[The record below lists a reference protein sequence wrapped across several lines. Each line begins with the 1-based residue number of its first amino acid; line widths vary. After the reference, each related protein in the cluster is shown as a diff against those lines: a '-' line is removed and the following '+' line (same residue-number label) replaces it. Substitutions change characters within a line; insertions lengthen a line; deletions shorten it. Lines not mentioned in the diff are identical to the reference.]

1 MQDEKFAKFLEREE
15 AENDKRE
22 EKLNKSASKKQP
34 AMTNE
39 INNLKAK
46 VLTDKQ
52 SNELVCLVGDEQ
64 LNRHT
69 SVPKVILMIHDIF
82 FLKEFIMLS

>member
-46 VLTDKQ
+46 VLTD
-52 SNELVCLVGDEQ
+52 E
-64 LNRHT
+64 
-69 SVPKVILMIHDIF
+69 
-82 FLKEFIMLS
+82 